1 MLVTLIIIIDNDRL
15 KIIIMI
21 VRMIMKIVMKTMM
34 IVTLIDDFK
43 IT

>member
-1 MLVTLIIIIDNDRL
+1 MLVTLIMIIDNDRL